1 MFHVE
6 KESLIKDVVL
16 DKRNRNFCSMQ
27 SIPALISIQLPCSE
41 PEIFVRVGSVQPIK
55 F

>member
-6 KESLIKDVVL
+6 IESLIKDVVL
-16 DKRNRNFCSMQ
+16 DKRNRNICSMQ
-27 SIPALISIQLPCSE
+27 SIPVLISIQLSCVE
-41 PEIFVRVGSVQPIK
+41 PEIFVRGGPVQLIK